1 MPLSPSDR
9 EGQSVSESSPRSLE
23 DALPLSRTA
32 VDRDYLTRSKPDVI
46 DELLTDPSVLA
57 VVLVDGR
64 ALLEATADEHA
75 APRLAMIPVTDLA
88 ARPDL
93 TLYLGRILEGRHAE
107 TRLVAAVVDSDVR
120 ADLADDDARWGDL
133 RTIGAELDA
142 LDAGIFTEAL
152 ALANWHASHAFSPR
166 TGEPTVPGSAGWV
179 RYPEGQIDEASGYHV
194 FPRTDPAVIVAIVDS
209 EDRLLLGANA
219 RWAGKLYSVL
229 AGFVEPGES
238 FEAAVVRE
246 MFEESGLV
254 VSDPVYFGSQPW
266 PFPASIMVGFTAR
279 VAAGADTELKPDG
292 DEIMDLRWVTRDE
305 IADPDRA
312 YGLPGRTSI
321 ARALIEDWFGG
332 PIADGPR

>member
-1 MPLSPSDR
+1 M
-9 EGQSVSESSPRSLE
+9 SESARRSLE

-32 VDRDYLTRSKPDVI
+32 VDRDYLTRAQPDVI
-46 DELLTDPSVLA
+46 DELLADPAVLA
-57 VVLVDGR
+57 VVLADGR
-64 ALLEATADEHA
+64 ALLEELEAD
-75 APRLAMIPVTDLA
+75 APRLALLPVTELIGE
-88 ARPDL
+88 PDL
-93 TLYLGRILEGRHAE
+93 TLYLGRILHGRHAGA
-107 TRLVAAVVDSDVR
+107 RLVAAVVS
-120 ADLADDDARWGDL
+120 ADARSALSDDDTRWGDL
-133 RTIGAELDA
+133 RVIGADLDA

-179 RYPEGQIDEASGYHV
+179 RYPAGQVDEASGYHV
-194 FPRTDPAVIVAIVDS
+194 FPRTDPAVIVAVVDS
-209 EDRLLLGANA
+209 RDRLLLGANA
-219 RWAGKLYSVL
+219 RWAGRLYSVL

-279 VAAGADTELKPDG
+279 VAADADSELRPDG
-292 DEIMDLRWVTRDE
+292 DEIMDLKWVTRDE
-305 IADPDRA
+305 IADPDRG

-321 ARALIEDWFGG
+321 ARALIENWFGG
-332 PIADGPR
+332 PVEDARR